1 MQSTKKMLV
10 VDDVELNRAILSE
23 LFGNTYE
30 MIEAENGQEALD
42 VLKEQSQDI
51 SIVLLDI
58 VMPVMDGLTALQ
70 EINRLGYLKYMPV
83 VMVTAES
90 TESISLQMYE
100 IGASDVISKPFNP
113 AVVRQRVDN
122 IVELYDY
129 RRDLEEVVREQTV
142 ILEEQAEKL
151 RQTNVFVIDTL
162 CTAVEFRD
170 GESGTHIVRIRDITR
185 LLLKEFGARHSKYRM
200 TDERIEVISNAAAMH
215 DIGKIA
221 VPDAILNKPGK
232 LTREEFEIMKLHT
245 IKGCEMLAKLD
256 YVQDQEYYEYCYDIC
271 RHHHERWDGRGYP
284 DGIKGDDISIWA
296 QVVALADVYDALV
309 SERTYKKAFTH
320 ETAVQMI
327 ANGECGQFNPEL
339 IACFL
344 EISSELKM
352 MYVTIA
358 KEHAAPPPQPFV
370 LEAPKQDDNLQRILK
385 LLELERAKYHIIA
398 DSSGEIVFEYN
409 LNEDRIHF
417 SENVGLLL
425 NCPIEIKNLLQEK
438 QEYLVVYEPDF
449 KLLGEALNDI
459 MANSAHTVRK
469 MIRLKTRDGEYEWFE
484 AVARGIFTDEA
495 REPQLTDVIGKLV
508 NVNELKVEA
517 NRWRTVAHTDPLTNL
532 DNSMAFQ
539 ERVFDAMESG
549 DYREGAILF
558 IDVDDF
564 KRVNSEYGRAM
575 GDLVLR
581 FVGERLQTLF
591 RSSDMLGRIGGDEF
605 AVFMPG
611 VTDVALLRE
620 KSQLLCDTVAAAKV
634 KNEQGDVCD
643 SFSISVGIARY
654 PSDAKDYHTLVHQAD
669 EALKKAKTKGKN
681 SFHFFDEEL
690 N

>member
-70 EINRLGYLKYMPV
+70 EINRLGYLEYMPV

-129 RRDLEEVVREQTV
+129 RRDLEEVVRQQTV
-142 ILEEQAEKL
+142 TLEEQAEKL

-185 LLLKEFGARHSKYRM
+185 LLLKEFGIRHSKYRM
-200 TDERIEVISNAAAMH
+200 SDERIEVIANAAAMH

-284 DGIKGDDISIWA
+284 DSVKGDDITIWA

-339 IACFL
+339 ITCFL
-344 EISSELKM
+344 EISADLKK

-358 KEHAAPPPQPFV
+358 REHAAPPSQPFV

-409 LNEDRIHF
+409 VSEDCIHF
-417 SENVGLLL
+417 SENVSLILDCPVEIKKLL
-425 NCPIEIKNLLQEK
+425 NEKQDYLVIYEQDFNLLR
-438 QEYLVVYEPDF
+438 
-449 KLLGEALNDI
+449 EAYREIQKDRTR
-459 MANSAHTVRK
+459 TVRK
-469 MIRLKTRDGEYEWFE
+469 MIRLKTRNGEYEWFE

-495 REPQLTDVIGKLV
+495 REPQLTDIIGKLV

-517 NRWRTVAHTDPLTNL
+517 NRWRTAAHTDPLTNL

-539 ERVFDAMESG
+539 ERVFNAMESG
-549 DYREGAILF
+549 DYREGTLLF
-558 IDVDDF
+558 VDVDDF
-564 KRVNSEYGRAM
+564 KLVNSEYGRPM
-575 GDLVLR
+575 GDLILR
-581 FVGERLQTLF
+581 FVGDRLQTLF

-611 VTDVALLRE
+611 VTDTALLRE
-620 KSQLLCDTVAAAKV
+620 KSQLLCDTVAAARV
-634 KNEQGDVCD
+634 DNGQGVVCN
-643 SFSISVGIARY
+643 SFSISVGIAKY
-654 PSDAKDYHTLVHQAD
+654 PTDAREYHALIHNAN
-669 EALKKAKTKGKN
+669 EALKKAKEKGEN
-681 SFHFFDEEL
+681 RFHFYTETR